1 MRMRVRPERS
11 SGRVEALAPADL
23 VFPHFFDER
32 CALQAKHTGCIGND
46 IAAGGERGADQRL
59 LKRGDHLA
67 HVALAGADQ
76 RARRSEEHTS
86 ELQSLMRISYAVFC
100 LKNKNKN
107 VNRVQ

>member
-59 LKRGDHLA
+59 PKRCDHLS
-67 HVALAGADQ
+67 HVALVGDAH
-76 RARRSEEHTS
+76 RARIEVLSSTQDIRRAPTREKGWK
-86 ELQSLMRISYAVFC
+86 YY
-100 LKNKNKN
+100 
-107 VNRVQ
+107 